1 MAQPH
6 QLAFEFAEQKTTD
19 AFMATRPLL
28 KHRRC
33 RSVLTKLSYVRHF
46 FPELRDRTIRVGL
59 TKVAS
64 GMAVPGGNEIW
75 FNPNQI
81 SYHTIAHE
89 FVHLLQGI
97 DNMPRGERSCDLYA
111 LARHWTLN
119 DRTPCYLRIPGR
131 LVDADGIIRPTS
143 ARLMCRLARQAIEL
157 KKRGLRNYIAYFE
170 NAVANEL
177 VDGS

>member
-1 MAQPH
+1 MTQPL
-6 QLAFEFAEQKTTD
+6 QLVFEFAEEKTTN

-33 RSVLTKLSYVRHF
+33 RSVLTKLAYVRHF

-64 GMAVPGGNEIW
+64 GMAVPGGSEIW

-81 SYHTIAHE
+81 SYHIIAHE

-131 LVDADGIIRPTS
+131 LVDVDGTIRAAD
-143 ARLMCRLARQAIEL
+143 ARLIYRLANQAIEL
-157 KKRGLRNYIAYFE
+157 KKRGLRNYIAHFE
-170 NAVANEL
+170 NTVANEQ
-177 VDGS
+177 VGSS